1 MFSGHI
7 GVAFA
12 AKRATPRVSL
22 ATLVLAAQWLDV
34 LWPIFLLLGVEHVRI
49 DPGRTR
55 LTPLDFYDYPWT
67 HSAVIAAAWGV
78 AFGAVHFALKRSVRA
93 AAWLG
98 ALVFSHWALDF
109 VTHVRDLPLWPGG
122 PRVGLGLWN
131 APAAEAVLEAFIYLG
146 GAAIYFRATR
156 ARDRAGRWGAW
167 TFAALIPL
175 IHLASTAGPPPP
187 SVATLAW
194 SAAVLPWPLLLFAW
208 WIDRHRETV
217 VRATPRP

>member
-78 AFGAVHFALKRSVRA
+78 AFPRGGSGAERHEKSGWSSSISWSGGSFGRCSFFSASRS
-93 AAWLG
+93 
-98 ALVFSHWALDF
+98 
-109 VTHVRDLPLWPGG
+109 
-122 PRVGLGLWN
+122 
-131 APAAEAVLEAFIYLG
+131 
-146 GAAIYFRATR
+146 
-156 ARDRAGRWGAW
+156 
-167 TFAALIPL
+167 
-175 IHLASTAGPPPP
+175 
-187 SVATLAW
+187 
-194 SAAVLPWPLLLFAW
+194 
-208 WIDRHRETV
+208 
-217 VRATPRP
+217 

>member
-67 HSAVIAAAWGV
+67 HSAVIAAARAMGCSTLYSEDLSHGRQIDGV
-78 AFGAVHFALKRSVRA
+78 RIVN
-93 AAWLG
+93 
-98 ALVFSHWALDF
+98 
-109 VTHVRDLPLWPGG
+109 P
-122 PRVGLGLWN
+122 
-131 APAAEAVLEAFIYLG
+131 
-146 GAAIYFRATR
+146 FR
-156 ARDRAGRWGAW
+156 
-167 TFAALIPL
+167 
-175 IHLASTAGPPPP
+175 
-187 SVATLAW
+187 
-194 SAAVLPWPLLLFAW
+194 
-208 WIDRHRETV
+208 
-217 VRATPRP
+217 